1 VDVLSDFLRED
12 LELTGV
18 RVTCEHGVRG
28 ACTVMLDDRTPRP

>member
-1 VDVLSDFLRED
+1 VDVLSNFLRED

-18 RVTCEHGVRG
+18 CATCEHGVCG